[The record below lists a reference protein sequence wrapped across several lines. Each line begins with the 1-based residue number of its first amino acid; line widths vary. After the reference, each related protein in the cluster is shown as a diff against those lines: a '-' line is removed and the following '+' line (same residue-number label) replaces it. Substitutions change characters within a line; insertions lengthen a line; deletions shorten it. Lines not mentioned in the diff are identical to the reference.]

1 MMCIY
6 DDLYTYAGESIRTFV
21 KTFHQYHILR
31 VLYEPFNLW
40 PIFVNNFVTKRL
52 HTAKHYKTFTR
63 HFHF

>member
-1 MMCIY
+1 MCIY
-6 DDLYTYAGESIRTFV
+6 DDLYTYAGESIWTFV
-21 KTFHQYHILR
+21 KTFRQYYILC

-40 PIFVNNFVTKRL
+40 SIFVNNFVTKRL